1 MKSIPDALKYIK
13 CFKLF
18 CIFPTEFNSKVLKY
32 QPMSL
37 KGYYFLAL
45 MVLTAVHIVPVML
58 IANQFTKGMS
68 NVTRKFSRLHE
79 NFLVNTSQKIRLCLK
94 ECQQMMSLSIIITCF
109 FKRNSLTDTMN
120 LYMEIDQSLKKYLIQ
135 LDYR

>member
-1 MKSIPDALKYIK
+1 MKSIPDALKYMK
-13 CFKLF
+13 FFKLF

-37 KGYYFLAL
+37 RGYYFFSL
-45 MVLTAVHIVPVML
+45 MILTAVHIVPVML

-68 NVTRKFSRLHE
+68 NVIRKFPRLHE
-79 NFLVNTSQKIRLCLK
+79 NFLVNTSQKVRLCLK
-94 ECQQMMSLSIIITCF
+94 ECQQIMSLSIIITCF
-109 FKRNSLTDTMN
+109 FIRNSLTDTMN